1 MLQPVV
7 PDFGG
12 QEDLVAGYIMGV
24 QGGAHGLF
32 VFVHLGGVDVAVA
45 QVQGLVDAAHQRL
58 ALEPEGAQPQG
69 REGCL
74 GHVLSLRSWL
84 V

>member
-1 MLQPVV
+1 MLQAVV

-12 QEDLVAGYIMGV
+12 QEHLVTGHVMGV
-24 QGGAHGLF
+24 QGGAHGLL
-32 VFVHLGGVDVAVA
+32 VLVHLGGVDVAVA
-45 QVQGLVDAAHQRL
+45 QVQGLVDAAHKRL

-74 GHVLSLRSWL
+74 GHVLSLLSWL